1 MRASER
7 EEGGME
13 TRDHVG
19 LKRMSVAF
27 LRGLGCCA
35 VGTEVA
41 CPIPRWRADVAG
53 YSDGVRTGKKGEKR
67 KPFTAIVECKQAR
80 ADFLRDRADRAS
92 LMRQREELLRK
103 LREEEE
109 RLLARV
115 EGLVGEGEGG
125 VAGCAVVGTEVAVAR
140 EFLFP
145 QLEVLKDEAAR
156 WPGHRELVREL
167 EGLDRRLYG
176 HTKFALLSAYRQ
188 ADVLY
193 VAAPRGM
200 VRADELPRGWGLV
213 EGERVEG
220 EGEEVC
226 AFEVRVEAERLAC
239 AEGKRVRLLRNI
251 AVRGSR
257 NGLVH

>member
-1 MRASER
+1 
-7 EEGGME
+7 ME

-19 LKRMSVAF
+19 LKRMSVVF

-53 YSDGVRTGKKGEKR
+53 YSDGVRAGRKGEKR
-67 KPFTAIVECKQAR
+67 QPFTAIVECKQAR
-80 ADFLRDRADRAS
+80 ADFLKDRADRDS
-92 LMRQREELLRK
+92 LLRQREELLRK

-115 EGLVGEGEGG
+115 EGLVGEGAEGET
-125 VAGCAVVGTEVAVAR
+125 GCAVVGTEVAVSR

-156 WPGHRELVREL
+156 WPGHREIVREL
-167 EGLDRRLYG
+167 AGLDHRLYG

-213 EGERVEG
+213 EGERVK
-220 EGEEVC
+220 GEEGAGEAGESGEWVGE
-226 AFEVRVEAERLAC
+226 FEVRVEAERLAC

-257 NGLVH
+257 

>member
-1 MRASER
+1 
-7 EEGGME
+7 ME
-13 TRDHVG
+13 TPDHLG

-27 LRGLGCCA
+27 LRALGCCA
-35 VGTEVA
+35 VGTEVV
-41 CPIPRWRADVAG
+41 CPIPRWRADAAG
-53 YSDGVRTGKKGEKR
+53 YSDGARPGRKGEKR
-67 KPFTAIVECKQAR
+67 QAFTAIVECKQSR
-80 ADFLRDRADRAS
+80 GDFLRDRAGRAS
-92 LMRQREELLRK
+92 LLRQREELLKR

-109 RLLARV
+109 RMLVRV
-115 EGLVGEGEGG
+115 EREGVE
-125 VAGCAVVGTEVAVAR
+125 VEAGAEEAMR

-145 QLEVLKDEAAR
+145 QLEVLRDEAAR

-200 VRADELPRGWGLV
+200 VRADEVPRGWGLV
-213 EGERVEG
+213 EGERVR
-220 EGEEVC
+220 GEENGAARAGEAEEWVGE
-226 AFEVRVEAERLAC
+226 FEVRVEAERLAC

-257 NGLVH
+257 